1 MRERSLSAILMVVGT
16 AILLVLLFSPVLLS
30 VIFLLTSGEFLFD
43 YLLTAELGLVACVGA
58 LSLTIGTMARRIP
71 AMLLFIFL
79 PLMLVTLFILMVLSD
94 PSPLFAGFILIL
106 YNLSLIGLAFHG
118 INSLRH

>member
-1 MRERSLSAILMVVGT
+1 MRERSPSAILMVVGT
-16 AILLVLLFSPVLLS
+16 AILLVLLLSPVLLA
-30 VIFLLTSGEFLFD
+30 VFFLLASGEFLFD

>member
-1 MRERSLSAILMVVGT
+1 MRERSPSAILMVVGT
-16 AILLVLLFSPVLLS
+16 AILLVLLLSPVLLA
-30 VIFLLTSGEFLFD
+30 VFFLLASGEFLFD

-71 AMLLFIFL
+71 ATLLFIFL
-79 PLMLVTLFILMVLSD
+79 PVMLVTLFILMALSD
-94 PSPLFAGFILIL
+94 PSPLFAGFMLIL

>member
-71 AMLLFIFL
+71 ATLLFIFL
-79 PLMLVTLFILMVLSD
+79 PVMLVTLFILMALSD

>member
-16 AILLVLLFSPVLLS
+16 AILLVLLLSPVLLA
-30 VIFLLTSGEFLFD
+30 VFFLLASGEFLFD

>member
-1 MRERSLSAILMVVGT
+1 MRERSPSAILMVVGT
-16 AILLVLLFSPVLLS
+16 GILLLLLFSPVLLA
-30 VIFLLTSGEFLFD
+30 LLSLIVSGEFFFD

-71 AMLLFIFL
+71 ATLLFIFL
-79 PLMLVTLFILMVLSD
+79 PVMLVTLFILMALSD
-94 PSPLFAGFILIL
+94 PSPFFAGFMLIL

>member
-16 AILLVLLFSPVLLS
+16 AILLVLLLSPVLLA
-30 VIFLLTSGEFLFD
+30 VFFLLASGEFLFD

-71 AMLLFIFL
+71 ATLLFIFL

>member
-79 PLMLVTLFILMVLSD
+79 PLMLVTLFILMALSD

>member
-16 AILLVLLFSPVLLS
+16 AILLVLLLSPVLLA
-30 VIFLLTSGEFLFD
+30 VFFLLASGEFLFD

-79 PLMLVTLFILMVLSD
+79 PVMLVTLFILMVLSD